1 MSLVR
6 STLETPD
13 SGLNRE
19 QFALALRLVAA
30 AQASH
35 TLQDFE
41 MLSQDRQ
48 SACQSARECWTAK
61 FPARDSV
68 VQSATLLCCMQAA
81 RLQYSSFC
89 QPALQ

>member
-1 MSLVR
+1 MVR

-35 TLQDFE
+35 TPHAIKGPVK
-41 MLSQDRQ
+41 RTTN
-48 SACQSARECWTAK
+48 R
-61 FPARDSV
+61 
-68 VQSATLLCCMQAA
+68 
-81 RLQYSSFC
+81 
-89 QPALQ
+89 